1 MNLSALFKLS
11 YGLYVVGV
19 KTEKGLGGC
28 IVDAVGQVS
37 AGEKPVVMLSSM
49 KRNYTNECIKK
60 TGEFSLSVLPADTD
74 PFIIGNFG
82 FQSARDQN
90 KWDNA
95 PHTVKNGLPV
105 LLNACSYLHCRVK
118 DSTEFETHTMFL
130 CELADADLG
139 QSGSKPL
146 IFGDYQAGMKGAA
159 MDAFQKFKETG
170 KPPSMF

>member
-1 MNLSALFKLS
+1 MNVNALFKLS

-37 AGEKPVVMLSSM
+37 AGENPVLMLSSM

-60 TGEFSLSVLPADTD
+60 TGEFSLSVLPSDTD

-82 FQSARDQN
+82 FQSARDQD
-90 KWDNA
+90 KWVNV
-95 PHTVKNGLPV
+95 PHVLKDDLPV
-105 LLNACSYLHCRVK
+105 LLNACSYLRCRVT
-118 DSTEFETHTMFL
+118 DSRELVTHTMFL
-130 CELADADLG
+130 CELVDADLG
-139 QSGSKPL
+139 QSGAKPL
-146 IFGDYQAGMKGAA
+146 IYGDYQADMKGAT

-170 KPPSMF
+170 KPPSA